1 MSTNVPNE
9 IIVAKLSIEAASV
22 ALESLFERMNAMPR
36 AEKVIVNDMVREACL
51 RLQAA
56 KDLLTQLETVP
67 AARPACACRQRKTCS
82 PSSKPFRRAA
92 LARSE
97 APRLDALS
105 ACRTTAIR
113 EAKGRRCRHPRE
125 LLAQSQPLPGLSG

>member
-1 MSTNVPNE
+1 MPTNVPNE

-56 KDLLTQLETVP
+56 KDLLTQLEAVP
-67 AARPACACRQRKTCS
+67 A
-82 PSSKPFRRAA
+82 SSAGA
-92 LARSE
+92 
-97 APRLDALS
+97 
-105 ACRTTAIR
+105 
-113 EAKGRRCRHPRE
+113 
-125 LLAQSQPLPGLSG
+125 